1 MRDFC
6 GKALMKWSALDLL
19 WGEGSMNK
27 EGKSG
32 NEVSYL
38 VNEKN
43 SRYPTWPEGV
53 WKVPLGFVDEA
64 ARKR

>member
-53 WKVPLGFVDEA
+53 WKVP
-64 ARKR
+64 